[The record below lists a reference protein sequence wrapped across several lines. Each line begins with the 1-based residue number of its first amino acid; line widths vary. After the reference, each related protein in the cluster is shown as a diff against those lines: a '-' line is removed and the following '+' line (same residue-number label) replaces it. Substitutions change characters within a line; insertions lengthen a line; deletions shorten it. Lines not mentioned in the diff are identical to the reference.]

1 METDTAG
8 QEPEQAPQPALP
20 QASVFVSYSRGD
32 QKRAMPVVAGLEKAG
47 FRVWWDGLLEG
58 GDTFLPTTEAALDGA
73 DAVVVIWSKTS
84 VASHWVRDEAT
95 VGRDRRRLV
104 PLSLD
109 GSEAPLGFRQFQL
122 IDIAKW
128 RGNPAAPEFQR
139 VIRAVAGLAGSAGAA
154 ELVKPGLVRPGSVQ
168 ISRRMVVGGGAVLA
182 ASAAALAAWQ
192 FKLIGG
198 TAAPRNS
205 VAVLPFRN
213 LSGDAGENYFAEGLA
228 EEIRTA
234 LSRNAALKVLAPT
247 TALTVRS
254 GEAAPD
260 ELARKLG
267 VAFLLDGSVRR
278 SGNLLRIAATLT
290 DASSGFA
297 PWRDQFDRQ
306 MTDIFAIQGDIADS
320 VAAALAAQTA
330 ANGNAATTG
339 IGGTRNV
346 TAYDAYLRGNAY
358 YNLRSGEAS
367 MRAALAQYD
376 AAIAADRDFAEAHA
390 MRARMRVLLAGDYAR
405 GREYRAAAE
414 DAITSA
420 REAVRLAPRL
430 ALAQS
435 TLGYVLVQGLLE
447 FKAAREPN
455 ERARALGWGD
465 AAVML
470 LYAAYCTELGR
481 APQANEAI
489 ARSVELDPLNPG
501 VFRAEAFVRYYA
513 RDYGGAIESCRRALS
528 LNPKMG
534 TVHSYAGL
542 SHLQLGKIE
551 DARREFQA
559 EPLEIIGW
567 TGLAIAEHRL
577 GNRAAAEAATDRLIA
592 KFTDAAS
599 YQLAQIYAQW
609 GQIDEALGKL
619 ELALALGDGGLVV
632 AKVDPL
638 LDPLR
643 SRPEFSRLLNRLG
656 LA

>member
-1 METDTAG
+1 METDKAS
-8 QEPEQAPQPALP
+8 QKSEPVQP
-20 QASVFVSYSRGD
+20 QANVFVSYSRGD
-32 QKRAMPVVAGLEKAG
+32 QKRAMPVIAGLEKAG

-58 GDTFLPTTEAALDGA
+58 GDTFLPTTEAALNGA

-109 GSEAPLGFRQFQL
+109 GSEAPLGFRQIQL

-139 VIRAVAGLAGSAGAA
+139 VIRAVAGLAGSAGPA
-154 ELVKPGLVRPGSVQ
+154 ELPKPGPVRF
-168 ISRRMVVGGGAVLA
+168 SRRMVVGGGALLA
-182 ASAAALAAWQ
+182 SGAAALAAWQ

-198 TAAPRNS
+198 ADAPRNS

-254 GEAAPD
+254 EQAAPD

-278 SGNLLRIAATLT
+278 SGNMLRIAATLT
-290 DASSGFA
+290 DANSGFA

-330 ANGNAATTG
+330 ADGAAAGTG
-339 IGGTRNV
+339 IGGTRDV

-376 AAIAADRDFAEAHA
+376 AAIAADEDFAEAHA

-470 LYAAYCTELGR
+470 LYAAYCTELDR
-481 APQANEAI
+481 VPQAKEAI

-513 RDYGGAIESCRRALS
+513 RDYAGAIESSRRALS

-551 DARREFQA
+551 NARLEFQA

-577 GNRAAAEAATDRLIA
+577 GNRPAAEAATERLIA

-599 YQLAQIYAQW
+599 YQLAQIFAQW
-609 GQIDEALGKL
+609 GQIDAALAKL